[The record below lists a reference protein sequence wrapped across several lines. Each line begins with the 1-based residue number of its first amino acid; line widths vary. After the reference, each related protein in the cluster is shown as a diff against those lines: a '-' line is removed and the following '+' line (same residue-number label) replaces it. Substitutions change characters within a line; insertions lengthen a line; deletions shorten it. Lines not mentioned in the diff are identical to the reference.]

1 MPVTLVKDL
10 PRRPR
15 LNLSIELTILGLKIA
30 DIYISKNLSQFILL
44 GLGIRYKNKNLR
56 VQTWW

>member
-1 MPVTLVKDL
+1 VPVTLVKDL

-15 LNLSIELTILGLKIA
+15 LSMSLEITILGLKIA
-30 DIYISKNLSQFILL
+30 DTYISKNLSQLILL
-44 GLGIRYKNKNLR
+44 GLGIRYKNKNLH